1 MMNPANLIAAG
12 LFRFDFEAILAEPDR
27 LGAFLDLCELIEELA
42 PRAKDAAEKLGLTG
56 VEVPG
61 WEVVRR
67 EGHRFVEN
75 VHVRELLLECSVHQL
90 PALLEA
96 VSKVLGSISES
107 RWQTLCD
114 AVGRLDADKAVSQC
128 GAKVFLR
135 KKGSRN
141 GEINNKEKG

>member
-1 MMNPANLIAAG
+1 MPLKSMKMLNVGVPRTHVWTLSDKAG
-12 LFRFDFEAILAEPDR
+12 TPVSDATNETMTAQRSKRASVNQSTRHSSFR
-27 LGAFLDLCELIEELA
+27 
-42 PRAKDAAEKLGLTG
+42 LTSLLL
-56 VEVPG
+56 VQ
-61 WEVVRR
+61 
-67 EGHRFVEN
+67 
-75 VHVRELLLECSVHQL
+75 ELLSECSVHQL

-114 AVGRLDADKAVSQC
+114 AAGRLDAERAVSQC

-141 GEINNKEKG
+141 GEINNQEKG